1 MKFYCEGTDLA
12 NAVLKVSKA
21 IGIKKPI
28 PVLEG
33 IKITTIGKEDKVV
46 ILATDGELTIEEKI
60 SASVL
65 NEGETVVPG
74 KYFSDFVKK
83 LEHEQVEISLT
94 QDGKMEIK
102 YGENSTYM
110 SVYNPE
116 EYPIIDKD
124 INEKSF
130 TVTQKNFVELINKT
144 VFAAST
150 EDTRPILKG
159 CLIEVENG
167 YVKCVALDG
176 FRMAISK
183 RKLVQSKGDNFKA
196 VVPARSLTEIVR
208 LLDKKEEDVTVVLK
222 KNALM
227 VKIENTTIITRLL
240 EGEYLNYT
248 QILPK
253 EFITKVNVNKTV
265 FAISLDRVMV
275 MSMVERTTLVKMDIK
290 EEVMTMTAK
299 SDIGNI
305 TENVYINLEGKD
317 LSIAFNG
324 KYIADYL
331 RFIDGNTIDLN
342 FNSPISP
349 CVIKDAD
356 DEDSL
361 YLVLPLRING

>member
-21 IGIKKPI
+21 IGIKKPV

-33 IKITTIGKEDKVV
+33 IKITTIGKEDKIL

-60 SASVL
+60 TASVL

-83 LEHEQVEISLT
+83 LENEQIEISINE
-94 QDGKMEIK
+94 DNKMEIK
-102 YGENSTYM
+102 YGENVTYM

-116 EYPIIDKD
+116 EYPVIDKD

-130 TVTQKNFVELINKT
+130 TVLQKDFTELINKT

-159 CLIEVENG
+159 CLLEVENG
-167 YVKCVALDG
+167 YIKCVALDG

-183 RKLVQSKGDNFKA
+183 RKLVESKGDNFKA

-208 LLDKKEEDVTVVLK
+208 LLDKQEDKITVVLK

-227 VKIENTTIITRLL
+227 VKVGNTTIITRLL
-240 EGEYLNYT
+240 EGEYLNYS

-253 EFITKVNVNKTV
+253 DFITKVNVNKTV
-265 FAISLDRVMV
+265 FTISLERVMV
-275 MSMVERTTLVKMDIK
+275 LSMVERTTLVKMDIK
-290 EEVMTMTAK
+290 EEVMTMTAN
-299 SDIGNI
+299 SEIGNI
-305 TENVYINLEGKD
+305 TENVYITLEGKD

-331 RFIDGNTIDLN
+331 RFVEGTTLN
-342 FNSPISP
+342 MSFNSPISP
-349 CVIKDAD
+349 CVIKDD
-356 DEDSL
+356 KDEDSL